1 MNRNKAFCLRLENL
15 HELQI
20 DTVNKVR
27 RRLNLTGE
35 LDILEIS
42 ELQKNRSECS
52 VSAVHVADRVKGRSY

>member
-35 LDILEIS
+35 LDILEIT
-42 ELQKNRSECS
+42 ELQKNSS